1 MDPNDDVLTFIPDRV
16 GYMTAPNC
24 FRKIKKHLGLDTL
37 TLLDAIKLSYEQII
51 ETPGIGT
58 IKAKFVWNIC
68 RDIERRM
75 ATKRKGGLTRQE
87 LLNRLIR
94 DASSEEKEM
103 IYRSQIVAKAIKEL
117 DLVEVVR
124 CKDCKHRDPEDHK
137 CDCGALERAGCIFPV
152 GDNYFCS
159 YGERSEDADD

>member
-1 MDPNDDVLTFIPDRV
+1 MDPNDDILVFIPDRV

-24 FRKIKKHLGLDTL
+24 FRKIKKHLGADTL
-37 TLLDAIKLSYEQII
+37 TLLDATKLSYEQII

-68 RDIERRM
+68 RDIERQLQM
-75 ATKRKGGLTRQE
+75 AAKRKGGLNYKE
-87 LLNRLIR
+87 LLDRLIS
-94 DASSEEKEM
+94 DASPEEKEM

-124 CKDCKHRDPEDHK
+124 CKECRFFEDEDEYGNCYCSEWGNVTNANGYCH
-137 CDCGALERAGCIFPV
+137 DAERK
-152 GDNYFCS
+152 
-159 YGERSEDADD
+159 EK